1 MGNKALYEKL
11 KGIMEHFV
19 SDSFNVLQLSNIS
32 DEVLFLPLNIKEEM
46 VSFFQN
52 SENDKNTA
60 QKILFNPKEE
70 EMVSF
75 FQKQV
80 NINDNKSEK
89 KIMFNTEQTEQLLSA
104 LKEQAKGKGFVQSFF
119 NRKLQSKI
127 DAVIKNLNDTELIEM
142 ELVKKDENFF
152 FNVAIYNEDNFDSV
166 EDMSSKEKKKF
177 ENKCIIEIPLNIFAK
192 EYTEKINESF
202 ERLVNLFKELCQML
216 YNIDFGSQDIIENE
230 IGYIDKKNNQN
241 IAGYAVGTEDKT
253 NIVLFNNLL
262 HQFNYETNVAGRNR
276 VLEIITE
283 KEVKA
288 GTIDNFASRFIEMG
302 FFSQQQY
309 SEMYQS
315 LLNNAKEEK
324 EEPSDIFFENLI

>member
-1 MGNKALYEKL
+1 MGNNALYEKL
-11 KGIMEHFV
+11 KEIMEHFV

-89 KIMFNTEQTEQLLSA
+89 KIMFNSEQTEQLLSA
-104 LKEQAKGKGFVQSFF
+104 LKKQAKEKGFVQHFF

-127 DAVIKNLNDTELIEM
+127 DTVIKNLNDTELIEM
-142 ELVKKDENFF
+142 ELVKKDENFS
-152 FNVAIYNEDNFDSV
+152 FNVAVYNEDNFDSV
-166 EDMSSKEKKKF
+166 ENMSLKEKKKF
-177 ENKCIIEIPLNIFAK
+177 ENKCMIEIPLNIFAK
-192 EYTEKINESF
+192 EYIEKINENF
-202 ERLVNLFKELCQML
+202 ELLVNLLENLCQML

-230 IGYIDKKNNQN
+230 IGYIDEKNNKN
-241 IAGYAVGTEDKT
+241 IAGYVVKTENKT
-253 NIVLFNNLL
+253 NIILFNNLL
-262 HQFNYETNVAGRNR
+262 QQFDYETNIAGRNR

-288 GTIDNFASRFIEMG
+288 GTIDNFASQFIEMG

-315 LLNNAKEEK
+315 LFNSAKEEK
-324 EEPSDIFFENLI
+324 EEQSDIFFENLI